1 MDHDGPLGSKGRHD
15 DAAKTEAGLSG
26 EMIGGIVIGIL
37 VVIALVLIFA
47 LFNRRRQSQK
57 PVDPTATEDKPEKPT
72 TTMTSTS
79 AETAPPEEKEALL
92 ADVEK
97 DVEKSLPDE
106 ADDVDL
112 RPKFASP
119 IWIDEIQ
126 VEVSKM
132 SFFALN
138 LRLNKLGCFTLV
150 YYLALAQ
157 GPII

>member
-57 PVDPTATEDKPEKPT
+57 PVDPTATEDKPE
-72 TTMTSTS
+72 
-79 AETAPPEEKEALL
+79 TAAPEEKEALL

-126 VEVSKM
+126 VEVSK
-132 SFFALN
+132 N
-138 LRLNKLGCFTLV
+138 CFLCTSV
-150 YYLALAQ
+150 K
-157 GPII
+157 

>member
-1 MDHDGPLGSKGRHD
+1 
-15 DAAKTEAGLSG
+15 
-26 EMIGGIVIGIL
+26 VIGIL

-57 PVDPTATEDKPEKPT
+57 PVDPTATDDKPEKPT

-79 AETAPPEEKEALL
+79 AETAAPEEKEALL

-126 VEVSKM
+126 VEVSK
-132 SFFALN
+132 N
-138 LRLNKLGCFTLV
+138 CFLCTSV
-150 YYLALAQ
+150 K
-157 GPII
+157 